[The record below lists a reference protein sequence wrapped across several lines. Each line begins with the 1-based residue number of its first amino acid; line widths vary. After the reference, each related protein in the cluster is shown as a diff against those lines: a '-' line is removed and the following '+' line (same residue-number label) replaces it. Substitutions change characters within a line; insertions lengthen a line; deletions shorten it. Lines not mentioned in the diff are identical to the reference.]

1 MNKKSVEEVT
11 AESLV
16 GLSILWYSKT
26 VSYRCYKGTKS
37 LGQNTSTKDGEVC
50 QRPQPCLLMRS
61 FREPPDTCAVEVIWF
76 YVIIFNQSVLKS

>member
-61 FREPPDTCAVEVIWF
+61 FREPPDTCDIDIYLYINNVKLTTTNV
-76 YVIIFNQSVLKS
+76 